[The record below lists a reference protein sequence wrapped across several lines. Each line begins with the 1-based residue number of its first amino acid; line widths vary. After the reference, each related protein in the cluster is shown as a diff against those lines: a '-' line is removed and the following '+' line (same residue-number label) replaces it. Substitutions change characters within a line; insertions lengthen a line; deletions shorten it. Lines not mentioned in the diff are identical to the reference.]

1 MSALFPKDKILRY
14 LGEKTKAYIS
24 YPISVVSGLFL
35 AVCSCTVLPLF
46 AGIRERG
53 AGLGPAVAFLYT
65 APATNILAIIYTG
78 GLIGAD
84 LALARIILSVSFA
97 SIIGMILSV
106 SFKGEEKRFISSE
119 PAPSISQTFTD
130 GGEKVEP
137 PRAEARGSSTRFIGR
152 NPPKHTLLRSVGASK
167 GTLFAFIHGLKARGF
182 LRRRVKSYRFWVFFL
197 ILIAILLFGASTL
210 IGSTTKIIG
219 LSILIAALLAVIIF
233 WMPKEDTKAW
243 LLETLSFGRKIVPL
257 LLIGVFVA
265 GILKTVIPEKIIT
278 TYVGGNRVSSNL
290 FAVLFG
296 VFMYF
301 PTLVEV
307 PMARTFLDLG
317 MGRGPLLAYLLAD
330 PVISLPS
337 ILVVSRLIG
346 VKRILVY
353 VGLITFFCTLAGLI
367 YGFALTILQ

>member
-1 MSALFPKDKILRY
+1 MLKGGLAALEDYILAHTLTCLVPAFFIAGAMSALFPKDKILKY

-65 APATNILAIIYTG
+65 APATNILAILYTG

-84 LALARIILSVSFA
+84 LALARIILSISFA

-106 SFKGEEKRFISSE
+106 SFRSEEKKILSN
-119 PAPSISQTFTD
+119 PPTPVMTQTLIE
-130 GGEKVEP
+130 GGEK
-137 PRAEARGSSTRFIGR
+137 A
-152 NPPKHTLLRSVGASK
+152 
-167 GTLFAFIHGLKARGF
+167 
-182 LRRRVKSYRFWVFFL
+182 KSYRFWIFFL
-197 ILIAILLFGASTL
+197 ILVAILLVGASSL
-210 IGSTTKIIG
+210 IGWTTKAIG
-219 LSILIAALLAVIIF
+219 LSILIAGLLAIIFF
-233 WMPKEDTKAW
+233 WMPKEDTKLW
-243 LLETLSFGRKIVPL
+243 LLETWSFSRKIIPL

-265 GILKTVIPEKIIT
+265 GILKTVIPEKFIT

-290 FAVLFG
+290 IAVLFG

-337 ILVVSRLIG
+337 ILVVSKLIG
-346 VKRILVY
+346 LKRILVY

-367 YGFALTILQ
+367 YGFALTII

>member
-1 MSALFPKDKILRY
+1 MDLLLSMLRGGLDALEDYILAHTLTCLVPAFFIAGAMSALFPKDKILKY

-24 YPISVVSGLFL
+24 YPISVVAGLFL

-53 AGLGPAVAFLYT
+53 GGLGPAVAFLYT

-97 SIIGMILSV
+97 SIIGMILTAT
-106 SFKGEEKRFISSE
+106 FKGEEKPILANAPASSI
-119 PAPSISQTFTD
+119 PQILTD
-130 GGEKVEP
+130 GSEEV
-137 PRAEARGSSTRFIGR
+137 I
-152 NPPKHTLLRSVGASK
+152 
-167 GTLFAFIHGLKARGF
+167 
-182 LRRRVKSYRFWVFFL
+182 SYRFWVFFL
-197 ILIAILLFGASTL
+197 VLVAILLVGASSL
-210 IGSTTKIIG
+210 IGWTVKIPI
-219 LSILIAALLAVIIF
+219 LSVLIAGVLVIIIF
-233 WMPKEDTKAW
+233 WMPKEDTKSW
-243 LLETLSFGRKIVPL
+243 LLETWSFGRKIVPL

-265 GILKTVIPEKIIT
+265 GILKTVMPEKIIT

-290 FAVLFG
+290 LAVLFG

-337 ILVVSRLIG
+337 ILVISKLIG
-346 VKRILVY
+346 LKRLFVY
-353 VGLITFFCTLAGLI
+353 VGLIIFFCTLAGLI
-367 YGFALTILQ
+367 YGFTLTII

>member
-1 MSALFPKDKILRY
+1 MEFLLSMLRGGLDALEDYILAHTLTCLVPAFFIAGAMSALFPKDKILKY
-14 LGEKTKAYIS
+14 LGEKTKSYIS
-24 YPISVVSGLFL
+24 YPVSVVTGLFM

-46 AGIRERG
+46 AGIRQRG

-78 GLIGAD
+78 SLIGAD

-106 SFKGEEKRFISSE
+106 SFKSEEKKFISSE
-119 PAPSISQTFTD
+119 PAPSLSQPFTD
-130 GGEKVEP
+130 GGEK
-137 PRAEARGSSTRFIGR
+137 
-152 NPPKHTLLRSVGASK
+152 
-167 GTLFAFIHGLKARGF
+167 
-182 LRRRVKSYRFWVFFL
+182 VKSYRFWVFFL
-197 ILIAILLFGASTL
+197 ILVAILLFGASTL
-210 IGSTTKIIG
+210 IGWTTKIIG
-219 LSILIAALLAVIIF
+219 LSILIAALLAIIIF
-233 WMPKEDTKAW
+233 WMPKEDTKLW
-243 LLETLSFGRKIVPL
+243 LLETWSFSRKIIPL
-257 LLIGVFVA
+257 LLIGVFAA
-265 GILKTVIPEKIIT
+265 GILKTVIPEKFIT

-290 FAVLFG
+290 IAVLFG

-337 ILVVSRLIG
+337 ILVVSKFIG
-346 VKRILVY
+346 VKRILLY
-353 VGLITFFCTLAGLI
+353 AGLITFFCTLAGLI
-367 YGFALTILQ
+367 YGFALTLIN

>member
-1 MSALFPKDKILRY
+1 MDFLFDLLQGGLNALQDYILAHTLTCLVPAFFIAGAMSALFPKDKILKY

-65 APATNILAIIYTG
+65 APATNILAILYTG
-78 GLIGAD
+78 GLLGAD
-84 LALARIILSVSFA
+84 LALARIILSISFA

-106 SFKGEEKRFISSE
+106 SFRSEEKKIISNS
-119 PAPSISQTFTD
+119 PTPVITQTLTD
-130 GGEKVEP
+130 GGEKV
-137 PRAEARGSSTRFIGR
+137 R
-152 NPPKHTLLRSVGASK
+152 
-167 GTLFAFIHGLKARGF
+167 
-182 LRRRVKSYRFWVFFL
+182 SYRFWIFFL
-197 ILIAILLFGASTL
+197 ILVAILLVGASSL
-210 IGSTTKIIG
+210 IGWTTKVIG
-219 LSILIAALLAVIIF
+219 LSILIAGLLAIIFF
-233 WMPKEDTKAW
+233 WMPKEDTKSW
-243 LLETLSFGRKIVPL
+243 LLETWSFSRKIIPL

-290 FAVLFG
+290 IAVLFG

-337 ILVVSRLIG
+337 ILVVSKLIG
-346 VKRILVY
+346 LKRILVY

-367 YGFALTILQ
+367 YGFALTILK

>member
-1 MSALFPKDKILRY
+1 MEFLLKMLQGGLDALQDYILAHTLTCLVPAFFIAGAMSALFPKDKILKY

-24 YPISVVSGLFL
+24 YPISVIAGLFL

-46 AGIRERG
+46 AGIRQRG
-53 AGLGPAVAFLYT
+53 GGLGPAVAFLYT

-78 GLIGAD
+78 GLIGTD

-97 SIIGMILSV
+97 SIIGMILSAT
-106 SFKGEEKRFISSE
+106 FKGEEKKILLNT
-119 PAPSISQTFTD
+119 PTPCCQQTLTE
-130 GGEKVEP
+130 GGEE
-137 PRAEARGSSTRFIGR
+137 
-152 NPPKHTLLRSVGASK
+152 
-167 GTLFAFIHGLKARGF
+167 
-182 LRRRVKSYRFWVFFL
+182 VKSYRFWVFFL
-197 ILIAILLFGASTL
+197 ILVAILLFGASSL
-210 IGSTTKIIG
+210 IGWTTKIIILSG
-219 LSILIAALLAVIIF
+219 LILALLAVILF
-233 WMPKEDTKAW
+233 WMPKEDTLSW
-243 LLETLSFGRKIVPL
+243 LKETLFFARTIAPL

-265 GILKTVIPEKIIT
+265 GILKVVIPEKFIT
-278 TYVGGNRVSSNL
+278 TYVGGNKISSNL

-337 ILVVSRLIG
+337 ILVISKLIG
-346 VKRILVY
+346 PKRLFVY
-353 VGLITFFCTLAGLI
+353 VGLIIFFCTLAGLI
-367 YGFALTILQ
+367 YGFALTIL

>member
-1 MSALFPKDKILRY
+1 MDFFLNMLRGGLDALQDYILAHTLTCLVPAFFIAGAMSALFPKDKILKY

-24 YPISVVSGLFL
+24 YPISVIAGLFL

-46 AGIRERG
+46 AGIRQRG
-53 AGLGPAVAFLYT
+53 GGLGPAVAFLYT

-97 SIIGMILSV
+97 SIIGMILSAA
-106 SFKGEEKRFISSE
+106 FKSEEKKILSNI
-119 PAPSISQTFTD
+119 PNPPVSQTSTD
-130 GGEKVEP
+130 GGEEV
-137 PRAEARGSSTRFIGR
+137 R
-152 NPPKHTLLRSVGASK
+152 
-167 GTLFAFIHGLKARGF
+167 
-182 LRRRVKSYRFWVFFL
+182 SYRFWVFFI
-197 ILIAILLFGASTL
+197 ILVAILLFGASSL
-210 IGSTTKIIG
+210 IGWTTKIII
-219 LSILIAALLAVIIF
+219 LSALILTLLAVVIF
-233 WMPKEDTKAW
+233 WMPKEDTISW
-243 LLETLSFGRKIVPL
+243 LKETLFFARTIVPL

-265 GILKTVIPEKIIT
+265 GILRVVIPEKIIT
-278 TYVGGNRVSSNL
+278 TYVGGNKVSSNL
-290 FAVLFG
+290 IAVLFG

-337 ILVVSRLIG
+337 ILVISKLIG
-346 VKRILVY
+346 PKRLFVY
-353 VGLITFFCTLAGLI
+353 IGLIIFFCTLAGLI
-367 YGFALTILQ
+367 YGFALTLMG

>member
-1 MSALFPKDKILRY
+1 MDFFIPILRGGLDALEDYILAHTATCLVPAFFIAGAMSALFPKDKILRY
-14 LGEKTKAYIS
+14 LGEKTRAYIS
-24 YPISVVSGLFL
+24 YPISVVAGLFL

-97 SIIGMILSV
+97 SLIGMILSA
-106 SFKGEEKRFISSE
+106 SFKAEDQQVLSNRSNPSNASVIVEGREEER
-119 PAPSISQTFTD
+119 
-130 GGEKVEP
+130 
-137 PRAEARGSSTRFIGR
+137 
-152 NPPKHTLLRSVGASK
+152 
-167 GTLFAFIHGLKARGF
+167 
-182 LRRRVKSYRFWVFFL
+182 SYRFWAFFL
-197 ILIAILLFGASTL
+197 ILVAILLVGASSL
-210 IGSTTKIIG
+210 IGWTVKGIA
-219 LSILIAALLAVIIF
+219 LSVLIAALLGIIFF
-233 WMPKEDTKAW
+233 WMPAEDTKLW
-243 LLETLSFGRKIVPL
+243 LSETYSFAKKIIPL

-265 GILKTVIPEKIIT
+265 GILKVVIPEKFIS
-278 TYVGGNRVSSNL
+278 TYVGGNQVSSNL
-290 FAVLFG
+290 LAVLFG

-307 PMARTFLDLG
+307 PMARMFLDLG

-337 ILVVSRLIG
+337 ILVISRLIG
-346 VKRILVY
+346 PKRLLVY
-353 VGLITFFCTLAGLI
+353 VGLIIFFCTVAGLI
-367 YGFALTILQ
+367 YGSALSVIK

>member
-14 LGEKTKAYIS
+14 LGEKTRAYIS
-24 YPISVVSGLFL
+24 YPISVVAGLFL

-46 AGIRERG
+46 AGIRQRG

-84 LALARIILSVSFA
+84 LALARIILSISFA
-97 SIIGMILSV
+97 SIIGIILAASFKEEEALSNLPNLSV
-106 SFKGEEKRFISSE
+106 PVVLSEE
-119 PAPSISQTFTD
+119 
-130 GGEKVEP
+130 GGN
-137 PRAEARGSSTRFIGR
+137 A
-152 NPPKHTLLRSVGASK
+152 
-167 GTLFAFIHGLKARGF
+167 
-182 LRRRVKSYRFWVFFL
+182 KSYRFWAFFL
-197 ILIAILLFGASTL
+197 ILVAILLVGASSL
-210 IGSTTKIIG
+210 IGWMTKAILLSVLIIA
-219 LSILIAALLAVIIF
+219 LLTIILIWLPI
-233 WMPKEDTKAW
+233 EDTQSW
-243 LLETLSFGRKIVPL
+243 LSETYSFAKRIVPL

-265 GILKTVIPEKIIT
+265 GVLKVVIPGKIIS
-278 TYVGGNRVSSNL
+278 TYVGGNSVSSNL
-290 FAVLFG
+290 LAVLFG

-337 ILVVSRLIG
+337 ILVISKLIG
-346 VKRILVY
+346 PKRLLVY
-353 VGLITFFCTLAGLI
+353 VGLIIFFCTAAGLI
-367 YGFALTILQ
+367 YGGFLTLIK

>member
-1 MSALFPKDKILRY
+1 MDFLINMLRGALDALQDYILAHTLTCLVPAFFIAGAMSALFPKDKILKY

-24 YPISVVSGLFL
+24 YPISVVAGLFL

-46 AGIRERG
+46 AGIRQRG
-53 AGLGPAVAFLYT
+53 GGLGPAVAFLYT

-97 SIIGMILSV
+97 SIIGMILSAT
-106 SFKGEEKRFISSE
+106 FKGEEKKILLNT
-119 PAPSISQTFTD
+119 PTPCCQQTLTE
-130 GGEKVEP
+130 GGEE
-137 PRAEARGSSTRFIGR
+137 
-152 NPPKHTLLRSVGASK
+152 
-167 GTLFAFIHGLKARGF
+167 
-182 LRRRVKSYRFWVFFL
+182 VKSYRFWVFFL
-197 ILIAILLFGASTL
+197 ILVAILLFGASSL
-210 IGSTTKIIG
+210 IGWTTKIIILSG
-219 LSILIAALLAVIIF
+219 LILALLAVILF
-233 WMPKEDTKAW
+233 WMPKEDTLSW
-243 LLETLSFGRKIVPL
+243 LKETLFFARTIVPL
-257 LLIGVFVA
+257 LLLGVFVA

-278 TYVGGNRVSSNL
+278 TYVGGNQVSSNL

-337 ILVVSRLIG
+337 ILVISKLIG
-346 VKRILVY
+346 PKRLFVY
-353 VGLITFFCTLAGLI
+353 VGLIIFFCTLAGLI
-367 YGFALTILQ
+367 YGFALTIL

>member
-1 MSALFPKDKILRY
+1 MDFLFTMLKGGLAALEDYILAHTLTCLVPAFFIAGAMSALFPKDKILKY

-65 APATNILAIIYTG
+65 APATNILAILYTG

-84 LALARIILSVSFA
+84 LALARIILSISFA

-106 SFKGEEKRFISSE
+106 SFRSEEKKILSN
-119 PAPSISQTFTD
+119 PPTPVMTQTLTD
-130 GGEKVEP
+130 GGEK
-137 PRAEARGSSTRFIGR
+137 A
-152 NPPKHTLLRSVGASK
+152 
-167 GTLFAFIHGLKARGF
+167 
-182 LRRRVKSYRFWVFFL
+182 KSYRFWIFFL
-197 ILIAILLFGASTL
+197 ILVAILLVGASSL
-210 IGSTTKIIG
+210 IGWTTKAIG
-219 LSILIAALLAVIIF
+219 LSILIAGLLAIIFF
-233 WMPKEDTKAW
+233 WMPKEDTKLW
-243 LLETLSFGRKIVPL
+243 LLETWSFSRKIIPL

-265 GILKTVIPEKIIT
+265 GILKTVIPEKFIT

-290 FAVLFG
+290 IAVLFG

-337 ILVVSRLIG
+337 ILVVSKLIG
-346 VKRILVY
+346 LKRILLY

-367 YGFALTILQ
+367 YGFVLTII

>member
-1 MSALFPKDKILRY
+1 MDFLLGMLRGGLDALQDYILAHTLTCLVPAFFIAGAMSALFPKDKILKY

-24 YPISVVSGLFL
+24 YPISVIAGLFL

-46 AGIRERG
+46 AGIRQRG
-53 AGLGPAVAFLYT
+53 GGLGPAVAFLYT

-78 GLIGAD
+78 SLIGAD

-97 SIIGMILSV
+97 SIIGMILSAT
-106 SFKGEEKRFISSE
+106 FKGEEKKILLNT
-119 PAPSISQTFTD
+119 PTPCCQQTLTE
-130 GGEKVEP
+130 GGEE
-137 PRAEARGSSTRFIGR
+137 
-152 NPPKHTLLRSVGASK
+152 
-167 GTLFAFIHGLKARGF
+167 
-182 LRRRVKSYRFWVFFL
+182 VKSYRFWVFFL
-197 ILIAILLFGASTL
+197 ILVAILLFGASSL
-210 IGSTTKIIG
+210 IGWTTKIIILSG
-219 LSILIAALLAVIIF
+219 LILALLAVILF
-233 WMPKEDTKAW
+233 WMPKEDTLSW
-243 LLETLSFGRKIVPL
+243 LKETLFFARTIAPL

-265 GILKTVIPEKIIT
+265 GILKVVIPEKFIT
-278 TYVGGNRVSSNL
+278 TYVGGNKISSNF

-337 ILVVSRLIG
+337 ILVISKLIG
-346 VKRILVY
+346 PKRLFVY
-353 VGLITFFCTLAGLI
+353 VGLIIFFCTLAGLI
-367 YGFALTILQ
+367 YGFALTIL

>member
-1 MSALFPKDKILRY
+1 LRY

-106 SFKGEEKRFISSE
+106 SFKSEEKKIFPNPPTAIM
-119 PAPSISQTFTD
+119 SQTFTD
-130 GGEKVEP
+130 DGEKV
-137 PRAEARGSSTRFIGR
+137 
-152 NPPKHTLLRSVGASK
+152 
-167 GTLFAFIHGLKARGF
+167 
-182 LRRRVKSYRFWVFFL
+182 KSHRFWIFFL
-197 ILIAILLFGASTL
+197 ILIAILLVGASSL
-210 IGSTTKIIG
+210 IGWTTKIIG
-219 LSILIAALLAVIIF
+219 LSILIGGLLAIIIF
-233 WMPKEDTKAW
+233 WMPKEDTKSW
-243 LLETLSFGRKIVPL
+243 LLETYSFARRIVPIL
-257 LLIGVFVA
+257 LLGVFVA
-265 GILKTVIPEKIIT
+265 GILKTVIPENIIT

-307 PMARTFLDLG
+307 PMAKTFLDLG

-337 ILVVSRLIG
+337 ILVISKLIG
-346 VKRILVY
+346 LKRLFVY
-353 VGLITFFCTLAGLI
+353 VGLIIFFCTLAGLI
-367 YGFALTILQ
+367 YGFALTIL

>member
-1 MSALFPKDKILRY
+1 MEFLLNMPRGGLDALQDYILAHTLTCLVPAFFIAGAMSALFPKDKILKY

-24 YPISVVSGLFL
+24 YPISVVAGLFL

-46 AGIRERG
+46 AGIRQRG
-53 AGLGPAVAFLYT
+53 GGLGPAVAFLYT

-97 SIIGMILSV
+97 SIIGMILSAT
-106 SFKGEEKRFISSE
+106 FKGEEKKILLNT
-119 PAPSISQTFTD
+119 PTPCCQQTLTE
-130 GGEKVEP
+130 GGEE
-137 PRAEARGSSTRFIGR
+137 
-152 NPPKHTLLRSVGASK
+152 
-167 GTLFAFIHGLKARGF
+167 
-182 LRRRVKSYRFWVFFL
+182 VKSYRFWVFFL
-197 ILIAILLFGASTL
+197 ILVAILLFGASSL
-210 IGSTTKIIG
+210 IGWTTKIII
-219 LSILIAALLAVIIF
+219 LSFLILALLAVILF
-233 WMPKEDTKAW
+233 WMPKEDTLSW
-243 LLETLSFGRKIVPL
+243 LKETLFFARTIIPL
-257 LLIGVFVA
+257 LLLGVFVA

-330 PVISLPS
+330 PVISFPS
-337 ILVVSRLIG
+337 ILVISKLIG
-346 VKRILVY
+346 PKRLFVY
-353 VGLITFFCTLAGLI
+353 VGLIIFFCTLAGLI
-367 YGFALTILQ
+367 YGFALTIL

>member
-1 MSALFPKDKILRY
+1 MDFLINMLRGGLDALQDYILAHTLTCLVPAFFIAGAMSALFPKDKILKY
-14 LGEKTKAYIS
+14 LGEKTKAYLS
-24 YPISVVSGLFL
+24 YPISVVAGLFL

-46 AGIRERG
+46 AGIRQRG
-53 AGLGPAVAFLYT
+53 GGLGPAVAFLYT

-97 SIIGMILSV
+97 SIIGMILSAT
-106 SFKGEEKRFISSE
+106 FKGEEKKILLNT
-119 PAPSISQTFTD
+119 PALCCQQTLTE
-130 GGEKVEP
+130 GGEE
-137 PRAEARGSSTRFIGR
+137 
-152 NPPKHTLLRSVGASK
+152 
-167 GTLFAFIHGLKARGF
+167 
-182 LRRRVKSYRFWVFFL
+182 VKSYRFWVFFL
-197 ILIAILLFGASTL
+197 ILVAILLFGASSL
-210 IGSTTKIIG
+210 IGWRTKIIILSG
-219 LSILIAALLAVIIF
+219 LILALLAVILF
-233 WMPKEDTKAW
+233 WIPKEDTLSW
-243 LLETLSFGRKIVPL
+243 LKETLFFARTIVPL
-257 LLIGVFVA
+257 LLMGVFVA
-265 GILKTVIPEKIIT
+265 GILRVVIPEKIIT

-337 ILVVSRLIG
+337 ILVISKLIG
-346 VKRILVY
+346 PKRLFVY
-353 VGLITFFCTLAGLI
+353 VGLIIFFCTLAGLI
-367 YGFALTILQ
+367 YGFALTLL